1 VLINI
6 YLQLARVTM
15 LTMVGTQLVLMM
27 FVLMLHVN

>member
-1 VLINI
+1 
-6 YLQLARVTM
+6 M